1 MKAFIEKIFKAKK
14 QKQQEILD
22 EITNTEVEKQAT
34 EAVIKSIKVELP
46 KEEKV
51 IYSRPGHYFPDCNCI
66 KCVRWRNQNA

>member
-34 EAVIKSIKVELP
+34 EAVIKSIKVKLP